1 MKIRAT
7 ALKEL
12 LDRERWQLRHLKGSE
27 LVADG
32 FTKGLTGAAW
42 QKYCQDLGV
51 RLEPR
56 EAIQEQQDVVETKV
70 KLAKAAIGV
79 GGLLVGYGY
88 GQHNARGKYLQAVGA
103 MVMSVGV
110 LTLQQVNQWPGSSTR
125 SLTTTS
131 STSGE
136 KVDDQETTSRTS
148 SLAWVLGTSSTA
160 CEDEQPRL
168 CVLRERSR
176 SRDDRDE
183 QPRPRRGTRDED
195 SQEPTEPAESPATN
209 ISNQATG
216 SGGDGGA
223 ASASAAAERTRRNE
237 EMADLNSAVNVA
249 TYERDT
255 DVVATPPEHVL
266 TDAERRR
273 QSDER
278 LGRNL
283 SNRVRIEM
291 EEGEEE
297 LSVLSDHNVEIDREA
312 LERRRDQA
320 VDEAIRRMSAPADR
334 GDERRA
340 GEEEQPDEDME
351 GDPRDEIEALLE
363 SERLPEENARRRA
376 AQNDAAVREALRRL
390 GVPLRPMEEV
400 IGARESAQNLGEE
413 GHHGVPGEEGHHG
426 VPGEEVP
433 QAVPGDEEQSGNLN
447 YIEEILAAER
457 EEMEESLNS
466 LAQRGMISEGMAQQ
480 VAATALQVSRGRRC
494 YEATLEEVDLD
505 PTEGV
510 ARMDVVVRGT
520 IGTGSH
526 ISYHVTGSARAAVSR
541 CIHGSPEAVPTGPR
555 REPEEQAEEE
565 AWEEGEW
572 EEGEWEEGG
581 YEEEAREE
589 DQPVDEG
596 GEGSSG
602 ISRSEAQQA
611 ARYACLQF
619 AEYQMFRRRALQK
632 RDLYVKSMAK
642 LGVEIT
648 PENEANNELIQ
659 AQSLEQ
665 AQAAEQARAAEQ
677 AQAAEREQRQAK
689 ERKQEEAEW
698 DAMMNDG
705 IETEGSWD
713 PEKSSET
720 EADRRSRL
728 RKEAILAHARMQV
741 FKNYYNRNKK
751 LYQKRK
757 EELGE
762 EIVSKEK
769 VVVEND
775 EQQGNALQVDMDEV
789 CDYSPT
795 TQGSVHGDEP
805 VGPVGPKPPSEPEE
819 SEGRRGGKGRH
830 RTWAS
835 VTPERMREEDF
846 VALRHPRAPWPIF
859 VDKEKDK
866 GTTEKPVIPGEEKTE
881 EKEKMDTTE
890 TEEEKKEATEEENE
904 WSKVPGAY
912 SQNFVLLEDAEARR
926 EEMDEE
932 DSRDFT
938 EEEWQQLPPWR
949 QERIREMWKRKGKG
963 KRKGP
968 KYPHEPRGP
977 FEPDDGPGGPASGSG
992 DGIALRMMRR
1002 VDQEEED
1009 EWGFVEDDRQ
1019 IAQGSVAAT
1028 MMAKAKSSAGPM
1040 LRAPRTEGELPED
1053 LREPRKEKI
1062 PEDLGGHRRGEGEI
1076 PADRRERHGQRG
1088 ELPEERRGH
1097 RRREGDQLPGLP
1109 EGGEVPEQQEGEPQ
1123 GRPAG
1128 EVIQQ
1133 PIVWDGQVWDGQ
1145 RWIGARP
1152 TPSLQRMSTSS
1163 GLPSDS
1169 EERTTP
1175 MFGSSTSESL
1185 QRSSGQRSS
1194 ESDRQKQST
1203 MDTLTSALAEG
1214 PRSQRRSSENEEEES
1229 TLEKPYVKVTTVV
1242 EIGGDKLVVE
1252 KGYKKT
1258 VQSSVLETE
1267 NRDEERPTGSGAASS
1282 TTRLE
1287 MRSEAAS
1294 TARLEE
1300 DEPENSWNAF
1310 QKRNAGRG
1318 WSKETMRKE
1327 YEKVKPDLTGALFRL
1342 AAARERIHDHAQA
1355 SAVQEEVVGPHA
1367 EEIKGPRNPWNAFQK
1382 ENAGKGWSM
1391 ERMRAEYYKKKAEDE
1406 KKHGSEKP

>member
-1 MKIRAT
+1 
-7 ALKEL
+7 
-12 LDRERWQLRHLKGSE
+12 
-27 LVADG
+27 
-32 FTKGLTGAAW
+32 
-42 QKYCQDLGV
+42 
-51 RLEPR
+51 
-56 EAIQEQQDVVETKV
+56 
-70 KLAKAAIGV
+70 
-79 GGLLVGYGY
+79 
-88 GQHNARGKYLQAVGA
+88 
-103 MVMSVGV
+103 
-110 LTLQQVNQWPGSSTR
+110 
-125 SLTTTS
+125 
-131 STSGE
+131 
-136 KVDDQETTSRTS
+136 
-148 SLAWVLGTSSTA
+148 
-160 CEDEQPRL
+160 
-168 CVLRERSR
+168 
-176 SRDDRDE
+176 
-183 QPRPRRGTRDED
+183 
-195 SQEPTEPAESPATN
+195 
-209 ISNQATG
+209 
-216 SGGDGGA
+216 
-223 ASASAAAERTRRNE
+223 
-237 EMADLNSAVNVA
+237 MADLNSAVNVA

-291 EEGEEE
+291 E
-297 LSVLSDHNVEIDREA
+297 D
-312 LERRRDQA
+312 
-320 VDEAIRRMSAPADR
+320 
-334 GDERRA
+334 
-340 GEEEQPDEDME
+340 GEEEQQDEDME

-413 GHHGVPGEEGHHG
+413 GHHGVPGDEGHHG

-433 QAVPGDEEQSGNLN
+433 QAVPGDEEPSGNSN

-526 ISYHVTGSARAAVSR
+526 ISYHATGSARAAVSR

-572 EEGEWEEGG
+572 EEGG

-589 DQPVDEG
+589 DQPVEEG

-611 ARYACLQF
+611 ARHACLQF

-659 AQSLEQ
+659 AQSREQ
-665 AQAAEQARAAEQ
+665 AQAAEQARV
-677 AQAAEREQRQAK
+677 AEREQRQAK

-705 IETEGSWD
+705 IETERSWD

-751 LYQKRK
+751 FYQKRK

-762 EIVSKEK
+762 EVVSKEK
-769 VVVEND
+769 VVVETE
-775 EQQGNALQVDMDEV
+775 EQQGNALHVDMDEV

-795 TQGSVHGDEP
+795 TQGSVQEDEP
-805 VGPVGPKPPSEPEE
+805 MGPVGPKPPSEPEE
-819 SEGRRGGKGRH
+819 SEKGGKGGKGRH

-866 GTTEKPVIPGEEKTE
+866 GTTEKPVIPGEEKKDATE
-881 EKEKMDTTE
+881 KKDEKETKDTTE
-890 TEEEKKEATEEENE
+890 TEEEKKEETTEEMKEEKEATEEENE

-938 EEEWQQLPPWR
+938 EEEWRQLPPWR
-949 QERIREMWKRKGKG
+949 QERIREMWKRKGKS

-977 FEPDDGPGGPASGSG
+977 FEPDNGPGGPASGSG

-1002 VDQEEED
+1002 LDQEEED

-1040 LRAPRTEGELPED
+1040 WRAPRTEGELPED
-1053 LREPRKEKI
+1053 LREPRRGEGEI
-1062 PEDLGGHRRGEGEI
+1062 PEDLRGYRRGEGEI

-1097 RRREGDQLPGLP
+1097 RRREGNQLPGLP
-1109 EGGEVPEQQEGEPQ
+1109 EGGEVPGQQEGEPQ
-1123 GRPAG
+1123 GQPAG
-1128 EVIQQ
+1128 EVVQQ

-1175 MFGSSTSESL
+1175 MFGSSTSGSL

-1203 MDTLTSALAEG
+1203 MDTLTSVLAEG
-1214 PRSQRRSSENEEEES
+1214 PRAQRRSSENEEEEF

-1282 TTRLE
+1282 TTRLD
-1287 MRSEAAS
+1287 MRSEAASS

-1300 DEPENSWNAF
+1300 DEPENPWNAF

-1355 SAVQEEVVGPHA
+1355 SAVQEEMVGPHA